1 MIFPPGSVLGKA
13 EEQERQPSRTYRLD
27 LEKGKIRG
35 TVDGIQAVKQAVYK
49 ILDTNRFAHAVY
61 SANYGM
67 EKRVGA
73 VYTVELERLVRDALL
88 QDDRITAVEN
98 FSASINGDE
107 ATVSFTVV
115 SIFGS
120 LGVERGI

>member
-1 MIFPPGSVLGKA
+1 MIFPPGSVLGTV

-27 LEKGKIRG
+27 LEKGRIRG
-35 TVDGIQAVKQAVYK
+35 TVDGLEAVKQAVYK
-49 ILDTNRFAHAVY
+49 ILDTSRFALAIY
-61 SANYGM
+61 SANYGL

-73 VYTVELERLVRDALL
+73 VYSVELERLVRDALL

-98 FSASINGDE
+98 FSASIDGDE
-107 ATVSFTVV
+107 AKVSFTVV

-120 LGVERGI
+120 LGVERRI